1 MEVKEEIKEEKEEK
15 EVKEEKK
22 ETKEGIL
29 EKTKKK
35 IMKVE
40 HKAED
45 FLKPVAEKLHMKPW

>member
-22 ETKEGIL
+22 ESKESIL